1 MSRYVIEG
9 GYPIRGEVTIG
20 GSKNAVL
27 PILAASVLTGG
38 KTVLHHCPQISD
50 FFFTLDLL
58 SSLGCIVERD
68 GKTVYIDASGVSEN
82 KLETDAVKKMRSSII
97 FMGALLGR
105 FDEVRIGYPGGCE
118 IGIRPID
125 FHLKAF
131 EKMGISIEEEKGI
144 LHCVAKRRVGK
155 KINFDFPSVGA
166 TENVMLLAT
175 KAEGRTVIYNAA
187 REPEIVELQNFLNC
201 CGGKIRGAGT
211 DTIVID
217 GVRELTG
224 TEFTIFPDRIEAGT
238 YLCAAAITGGEIFLH
253 RAIPDTMRQVLLR
266 FGEMGC
272 EMQEGKDYISLKAPK
287 ICRPIERIHTCP
299 YPGFPTDM
307 QPQFMSVLTLA
318 SGTSMI
324 SETVFEARL
333 KHITD
338 LCRMGADITVEG
350 QTAVIKGV
358 KGLKGTCVTSR
369 DLRGGA
375 ALILA
380 GLVAEG
386 ETIVENASYVER
398 GYENIQE
405 ALSCLGAK
413 IRLEKG

>member
-1 MSRYVIEG
+1 MGRYVIEG
-9 GYPIRGEVTIG
+9 GYPVCGEVTIG

-27 PILAASVLTGG
+27 PILAASVLNGG
-38 KTVLHHCPQISD
+38 KTILHHCPQISD

-58 SSLGCIVERD
+58 VSLGCVVERE
-68 GKTVYIDASGVSEN
+68 GRTVYIDSSIISEN
-82 KLETDAVKKMRSSII
+82 KLETDVVKKMRSSII

-131 EKMGISIEEEKGI
+131 EKMGIDIQEEKGV
-144 LHCVAKRRVGK
+144 LHCVAVKRKGR
-155 KINFDFPSVGA
+155 KINLDFPSVGA
-166 TENVMLLAT
+166 TENIMLLAT
-175 KAEGRTVIYNAA
+175 KSAGRTVIYNAA
-187 REPEIVELQNFLNC
+187 REPEIVELQKFLNQ

-211 DTIVID
+211 DTIYID
-217 GVRELTG
+217 GVKELKG

-238 YLCAAAITGGEIFLH
+238 YLCAAAMTGGEIILQNVM
-253 RAIPDTMRQVLLR
+253 PETMRQILLR

-272 EMQEGKDYISLKAPK
+272 EIQEKKDRIFLKAPM
-287 ICRPIERIHTCP
+287 ICRSIERIHTCP

-318 SGTSMI
+318 NGTSMI
-324 SETVFEARL
+324 SETVFESRL

-358 KGLKGTCVTSR
+358 QRLKGTCVTAR

-380 GLVAEG
+380 GLAAEG
-386 ETIVENASYVER
+386 ETIVENSFYMER
-398 GYENIQE
+398 GYENIE
-405 ALSCLGAK
+405 EGLAHMGAK
-413 IRLEKG
+413 IRLEKE